1 MSDQNTLTIKHWA
14 EDDKPRE
21 KLLLKGR
28 QTLSDAELLAI
39 LIGSGTKN
47 LSAVELSKLILKE
60 AAGQS
65 LNTLSKLTVKELTK
79 FKGIGEAKAITIVAA
94 MELARRRKETVD
106 DEKPFIQTSK
116 SAFELLYPHLGDL
129 PHEEFYILLV
139 NRANRVLKIER
150 VGMGGVTGTVADLR
164 IMFKSAIE
172 HLATGI
178 ILAHNHPSGQLRP
191 SDADIQLTKNVKEAG
206 KILTIDLLDH
216 IIIGHKKYFSFAD
229 EGII

>member
-94 MELARRRKETVD
+94 MELARRRKDTAD

-116 SAFELLYPHLGDL
+116 SAFELLYPYLGDL
-129 PHEEFYILLV
+129 PHEEFFILLV

-216 IIIGHKKYFSFAD
+216 IIIGNKKYFSFAD

>member
-1 MSDQNTLTIKHWA
+1 MSEQNVLTIKHWA

-28 QTLSDAELLAI
+28 HTLSDAELLAI

-60 AAGQS
+60 AAHQS
-65 LNTLSKLTVKELTK
+65 LDNLSKLTVKELTK
-79 FKGIGEAKAITIVAA
+79 FKGIGEAKAITIVAS
-94 MELARRRKETVD
+94 MELARRKKESTSV
-106 DEKPFIQTSK
+106 EKPFIQTSR
-116 SAFELLYPHLGDL
+116 SAYDLLSPYLSDL
-129 PHEEFYILLV
+129 PHEEFYIILV
-139 NRANRVLKIER
+139 NRANRVLKIEK

-178 ILAHNHPSGQLRP
+178 ILAHNHPSGQLKP
-191 SDADIQLTKNVKEAG
+191 SDADIQLTKSVKEAG
-206 KILTIDLLDH
+206 KILTVDLLDH
-216 IIIGHKKYFSFAD
+216 VIIGNNGYFSFAD

>member
-1 MSDQNTLTIKHWA
+1 MSEQNVLTIKHWA

-47 LSAVELSKLILKE
+47 MSAVELSKQILKE
-60 AAGQS
+60 AANQS
-65 LNTLSKLTVKELTK
+65 LDNLSKLTVKELTK
-79 FKGIGEAKAITIVAA
+79 FKGIGDAKAITIVAA
-94 MELARRRKETVD
+94 MELARRKKDSGVE
-106 DEKPFIQTSK
+106 EKPFIKTSR
-116 SAFELLYPHLGDL
+116 SAFDLLNPYLSDL
-129 PHEEFYILLV
+129 PHEEFYIILV

-178 ILAHNHPSGQLRP
+178 ILSHNHPSGQLRP
-191 SDADIQLTKNVKEAG
+191 SDADIQLTKSIKEAG

-216 IIIGHKKYFSFAD
+216 LIIGSNSYFSFAD

>member
-1 MSDQNTLTIKHWA
+1 MIEQNVLTIKHWA

-28 QTLSDAELLAI
+28 HTLSDAELLAI
-39 LIGSGTKN
+39 LIGSGTKSI
-47 LSAVELSKLILKE
+47 SAVDLSKMILKD
-60 AAGQS
+60 AANHN
-65 LNTLSKLTVKELTK
+65 LDNLSKLTVKELTK

-94 MELARRRKETVD
+94 MELARRKKDTAAE
-106 DEKPFIQTSK
+106 EKPIIKTSR
-116 SAFELLYPHLGDL
+116 SVFDLLNPYLSDL
-129 PHEEFYILLV
+129 MHEEFYIILV

-150 VGMGGVTGTVADLR
+150 VGVGGVTGTVADLR

-178 ILAHNHPSGQLRP
+178 ILSHNHPSGQLKP
-191 SDADIQLTKNVKEAG
+191 SDADIQLTKSVKEAG
-206 KILTIDLLDH
+206 KILTIDLMDH
-216 IIIGHKKYFSFAD
+216 VIIGNNSYFSFAD

>member
-1 MSDQNTLTIKHWA
+1 MSETNVLTIKHWA

-47 LSAVELSKLILKE
+47 LSAVELSKIILKD
-60 AAGQS
+60 AANHS
-65 LNTLSKLTVKELTK
+65 LDNLSKLTVKELTK

-94 MELARRRKETVD
+94 MELARRKKDSGNE
-106 DEKPFIQTSK
+106 EKPIIKTSR
-116 SAFELLYPHLGDL
+116 SAFDLLNPYLSDL
-129 PHEEFYILLV
+129 PHEEFYIILV
-139 NRANRVLKIER
+139 NRANRVLKIEK

-164 IMFKSAIE
+164 IMFKAAIE

-191 SDADIQLTKNVKEAG
+191 SDADIQLTKSVKEAG
-206 KILTIDLLDH
+206 RILTIDLLDH
-216 IIIGHKKYFSFAD
+216 IIIGHNNYFSFAD
-229 EGII
+229 DGII